1 MAPNALWWVIRT
13 CAHRS
18 IDECRW
24 RAIVRSDCSGDFGDK
39 VFGDSFTESDL
50 RSKIKLLSVW
60 TGCSELERASGCI
73 PTLNAPLNGYW
84 SSGIHFSS
92 GEIMA
97 DLIALFDLECS
108 CRSSHQLNSFWT
120 SGLKRR
126 GSQRACWTTLNAER
140 SPASLIYRATCGR
153 RALLGALLMVRTVQV

>member
-1 MAPNALWWVIRT
+1 MRYGGWFERART
-13 CAHRS
+13 
-18 IDECRW
+18 
-24 RAIVRSDCSGDFGDK
+24 VRLMNVDGEQLCDQIAVATSVTKCSAS
-39 VFGDSFTESDL
+39 DSFTESDL
-50 RSKIKLLSVW
+50 RSKIKPLSVW